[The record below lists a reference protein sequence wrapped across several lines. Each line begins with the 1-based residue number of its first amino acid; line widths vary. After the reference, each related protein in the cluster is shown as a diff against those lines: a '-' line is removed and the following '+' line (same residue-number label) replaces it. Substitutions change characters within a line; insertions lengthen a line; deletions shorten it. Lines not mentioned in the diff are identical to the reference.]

1 MFKCTTNIWIEW
13 YFNWIWHQFV
23 ILSKYIYIYIFTFDY
38 FYMYPFAFNLLKINS
53 KFSKKKKFLYQQKSC
68 TYYQKVKKSS
78 IILYFLFIF
87 SFHTKWSYLD
97 TKSSLH
103 ENFQYCCIENNQIID
118 KTSISLN
125 HKVWYIY
132 LISII
137 SCENNQMLNDGT
149 QNS

>member
-1 MFKCTTNIWIEW
+1 MFKCTINIWIEW

-23 ILSKYIYIYIFTFDY
+23 ILSKYIYIYTFTFDY

-53 KFSKKKKFLYQQKSC
+53 KFSKKKIFVPIK
-68 TYYQKVKKSS
+68 
-78 IILYFLFIF
+78 ILYVLSESQEIFYHCLFFI
-87 SFHTKWSYLD
+87 YLLLPY
-97 TKSSLH
+97 KVIISRHEIILH

>member
-1 MFKCTTNIWIEW
+1 MASVRDSIKIYI
-13 YFNWIWHQFV
+13 Y
-23 ILSKYIYIYIFTFDY
+23 LYIYIWLFLYVSFCIQFIENKFKIF
-38 FYMYPFAFNLLKINS
+38 
-53 KFSKKKKFLYQQKSC
+53 KKKKIFVPTK
-68 TYYQKVKKSS
+68 
-78 IILYFLFIF
+78 ILYVLSESQEIFYHCLFFI
-87 SFHTKWSYLD
+87 YLLLPY
-97 TKSSLH
+97 KVIISRHEIILH